1 MPVNDRFIVCDIFFP
16 VEKKK
21 RMECLLF
28 SRTFVVVVALC
39 LKKKKEKT
47 EGILP
52 FLFIFEPGDVLIG
65 CRGSWFRPV
74 LLGQTK
80 RKGAYRLCLKMYTAA
95 CCIHARFQIIGR
107 NCVPL
112 LLLLL
117 SLYLYR

>member
-16 VEKKK
+16 VERKK
-21 RMECLLF
+21 EWNVCCFHELLLLLLL
-28 SRTFVVVVALC
+28 LC
-39 LKKKKEKT
+39 AFKKKKGKT

-80 RKGAYRLCLKMYTAA
+80 KKRY
-95 CCIHARFQIIGR
+95 
-107 NCVPL
+107 V
-112 LLLLL
+112 
-117 SLYLYR
+117 